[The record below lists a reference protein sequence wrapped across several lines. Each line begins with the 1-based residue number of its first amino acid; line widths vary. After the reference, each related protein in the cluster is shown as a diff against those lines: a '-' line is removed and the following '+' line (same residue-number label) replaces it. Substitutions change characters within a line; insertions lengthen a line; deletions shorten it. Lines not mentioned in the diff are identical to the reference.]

1 LIRATLAKGRDRDG
15 QPEIGP
21 LPVLFL
27 GIPPAS
33 NFAGVHE
40 VFSQEFGFHEKR
52 VGRENAKN
60 EAARLF
66 MGSCGFA

>member
-21 LPVLFL
+21 LLVLFL

-40 VFSQEFGFHEKR
+40 VFSQGVGFHEER
-52 VGRENAKN
+52 AGSENAKTKV
-60 EAARLF
+60 ARLLV
-66 MGSCGFA
+66 GSCGFA